1 MLTVTEAAS
10 RKLDEILR
18 QQAGSGGTPYGLR
31 ITAAPGCCSGAHYG
45 LSLAAQAEEGDWQGE
60 FGGVK
65 VLVDPDSALFL
76 KGASIDYVE
85 TPEGSGFTVV
95 NPNAPAP
102 GCGTGDDPDCGSG
115 CGSGCGG

>member
-1 MLTVTEAAS
+1 MLTITEAAS
-10 RKLDEILR
+10 RKLDEILH
-18 QQAGSGGTPYGLR
+18 QQTESGGKTYGLR
-31 ITAAPGCCSGAHYG
+31 ISAAPGCCSGAHYG
-45 LSLAAQAEEGDWQGE
+45 LSLAEQAEEGDWQGE

-65 VLVDPDSALFL
+65 VLVDPDSALLL

-102 GCGTGDDPDCGSG
+102 GCGAGDDPDCGSG

>member
-1 MLTVTEAAS
+1 MLTITEAAS
-10 RKLDEILR
+10 RKLDEILH
-18 QQAGSGGTPYGLR
+18 QQGEHGSQPYGLR
-31 ITAAPGCCSGAHYG
+31 ISAAPGCCSGAHYG

-85 TPEGSGFTVV
+85 TPEGSGFTVK
-95 NPNAPAP
+95 NPNAEAKPEGGCDP
-102 GCGTGDDPDCGSG
+102 GG
-115 CGSGCGG
+115 CGSSCCG